1 MSVPKCLPQQFFI
14 GIVAFISLSAG
25 PGIAQEAVPM
35 LINFEG
41 ELRSP
46 ATGEP
51 VPDGA
56 YTMLFRIH
64 DVEFG
69 GTPLWEEVY
78 STVYDNAIEV
88 REGIVS
94 VLLGSGEGDP
104 LDPSLFNGA
113 DRWLEIRVEAETLE
127 PRQRITSVAYSM
139 VSENSR
145 LLDGRE
151 ASEFADA
158 AHMHV
163 GQYISATGPQ
173 SMSGSSDGAML
184 SVSNDGSG
192 SGLYGWHA
200 AISGTAPGIQGVS
213 ASTSGSAAGVVG
225 EISSTSPGGFSAG
238 VRGINNGT
246 GPLGIGVW
254 GSQEGS
260 GWGVHGTSV
269 NGTGVYGRA
278 DGGLGTGVLGSH
290 AATTGTAPGIHGVS
304 ASTSSDA
311 AGVVGEITSAYSGS
325 AGVRGINNE
334 TGQWGK
340 GSGVYGSHF
349 GSGNGVYGTS
359 VDGTGVVG
367 VHTAT
372 TGIAPGVHGTSA
384 STSDRANGVF
394 GEITSTSPGAYSAG
408 VRGINR
414 GTGGLGIGVYGS
426 HSGSGWGVYGYSED
440 GRSVYGE
447 SGGAY
452 AGYFWGRVHVRGDLT
467 ASSKSFIQPH
477 PTDPGKQ
484 IVYVCLEGGENGV
497 YVRGSGQL
505 ENGRAEIELPEHFA
519 LVAAEEGLTAQITPR
534 DGNALGYLY
543 VEEVLPDHVVVAE
556 SQGGT
561 SDARF
566 DYVVMGVRRGF
577 EEHQVIRENDL
588 MKPDEHMSQEEYE
601 EWMALKKNRGMQK
614 LLIENGTLTPEGK
627 INQETAAK
635 LDWKLGPKTR
645 EERFE
650 RMSPRVP
657 KGAREG
663 EQPAGDL
670 S

>member
-1 MSVPKCLPQQFFI
+1 MKKLGLFLHLLVAGGLMVLISVP
-14 GIVAFISLSAG
+14 A
-25 PGIAQEAVPM
+25 PGQNAVPM
-35 LINFEG
+35 LINYEG
-41 ELRSP
+41 ELRDP
-46 ATGEP
+46 GTGEP

-56 YTMLFRIH
+56 YTMLFRIY

-69 GTPLWEEVY
+69 GTPLWEEIY
-78 STVYDNAIEV
+78 STVYDNAVEV
-88 REGIVS
+88 RDGIVS
-94 VLLGSGEGDP
+94 VLIGSGEGDP

-139 VSENSR
+139 NSR

-151 ASEFADA
+151 ASELADA

-184 SVSNDGSG
+184 SVANDGSG

-200 AISGTAPGIQGVS
+200 T
-213 ASTSGSAAGVVG
+213 
-225 EISSTSPGGFSAG
+225 
-238 VRGINNGT
+238 
-246 GPLGIGVW
+246 
-254 GSQEGS
+254 
-260 GWGVHGTSV
+260 
-269 NGTGVYGRA
+269 
-278 DGGLGTGVLGSH
+278 
-290 AATTGTAPGIHGVS
+290 TTGTAPGVRGVS

-311 AGVVGEITSAYSGS
+311 AGVVGEISSTSPGASSVGVRGINNGTGPSGIGVWGSQEGSGYGVYGTSVDGRGVYGRHLATTGNAPGVEGVSASTFQFAAGVLGEITSTSPGGWS
-325 AGVRGINNE
+325 AGVRGINNG
-334 TGQWGK
+334 TGELGI
-340 GSGVYGSHF
+340 GSGVMGSHE
-349 GSGNGVYGTS
+349 GSN
-359 VDGTGVVG
+359 
-367 VHTAT
+367 
-372 TGIAPGVHGTSA
+372 
-384 STSDRANGVF
+384 
-394 GEITSTSPGAYSAG
+394 
-408 VRGINR
+408 
-414 GTGGLGIGVYGS
+414 
-426 HSGSGWGVYGYSED
+426 GWGVYGRAGGTS
-440 GRSVYGE
+440 GRGVYG
-447 SGGAY
+447 SAVSASAY
-452 AGYFWGRVHVRGDLT
+452 GGYFWGDVHVSGTLT
-467 ASSKSFIQPH
+467 AWSKDFVQPH

-519 LVAAEEGLTAQITPR
+519 LVAAEEGLTSQITPR
-534 DGNALGYLY
+534 DGKALGYLY

-556 SQGGT
+556 SGGGT

-566 DYVVMGVRRGF
+566 DYLVMGVRRGF
-577 EEHQVIRENDL
+577 EEHKVIRENDL
-588 MKPDEHMSQEEYE
+588 MKPDRHMSQEEYE
-601 EWMALKKNRGMQK
+601 KWMALKKNRGMQE

-627 INQETAAK
+627 IDQETAAK
-635 LDWKLGPKTR
+635 LNWKLGPKTR

-650 RMSPRVP
+650 KMSPKVP